1 MDSNPNSI
9 SLPVQSTKR
18 REKRKAAEC
27 FLYSLCLYFIRFFN
41 NQFNIT
47 RYYDLDA
54 FMEIEPDL

>member
-1 MDSNPNSI
+1 MDSNPDSI

-27 FLYSLCLYFIRFFN
+27 FLYSLSLYFILFFN

-47 RYYDLDA
+47 GIMTWMLSWK
-54 FMEIEPDL
+54 